1 MAVSKGGPGSDSNS
15 QPSVGRMHPGTL
27 RALEFDRV
35 VDVVRSFALTPL
47 GAARVAALE
56 PRTDAA
62 AVEAALA
69 ITGEAARFLVDQT
82 GLPLRAPADFHQTLA
97 ALAIEGRPLEPVRL
111 LALVGFLESVEQS
124 ASLIRR
130 GGRDGFPLLTA
141 LVSGTA
147 NFDKEIADVRRALDP
162 AGEIFDHATPELRV
176 IRDRLRKQRARLRS
190 TLESYVRG
198 RDTAKYLQDQVI
210 TERNG
215 RYVLLVRAE
224 HRNAIPGIVHASSSS
239 GASLFLEP
247 LSTVEINNDIVAL
260 DEQEAEEVRKI
271 LLALTNGF
279 RKRALDLRR
288 TLDAA
293 AELDE
298 VHARARFSR
307 LVDGVVPSMSGDGS
321 LDLRSARHPMLIP
334 AVDARLAS
342 IEGGNRSPRTTEPVA
357 VDLAVVPPCSALVIT
372 GPNTGGKTV
381 ALKTAGLLALMA
393 QAGLLI
399 PAAPGSRLPVF
410 KTVFADIGD
419 EQSIA
424 ANLST
429 FSWHVSNI
437 VSMDRALN
445 MPALVLLD
453 EVGAGTDPVEG
464 GALGMAVI
472 EHLRQRG
479 ALVVATTH
487 YDTVKTYASTTA
499 GVVCAAFGFTPDTFE
514 PTYRLTYGSPG
525 TSLALEIA
533 ERLGLARPVIE
544 MARQFRTAREAKL
557 AEHLA
562 KVDQELHSLDHE
574 RRLLVREREQIA
586 EQEARFRAREDG
598 LRQREESLKRRF
610 DAQFEERLR
619 EARRAIDAVVDDTK
633 RRAAALVAEASRRLG
648 SSPVSTG
655 ETGAIRAEA
664 REAIDAVAAR
674 VSTEGPAPAPAGAA
688 DIPVAAA
695 ARLSPGDRVAVGPLA
710 LEGIVR
716 AVHGREAEVD
726 VRGKRLRASLDEI
739 RLMGKSG
746 QAPRVS
752 VSVQVETREGSS
764 SELNVIGCHVDEA
777 LERVDKFIDAALVA
791 ELHSVRIIHG
801 HGTGQLRRAIGEFLK
816 DHPLVA
822 TVGPAPAEQGGSGV
836 TVAELKE

>member
-1 MAVSKGGPGSDSNS
+1 
-15 QPSVGRMHPGTL
+15 MHPGAL
-27 RALEFDRV
+27 QALEFEQIAGA
-35 VDVVRSFALTPL
+35 VRSLALTPL
-47 GAARVAALE
+47 GAARLKGLR
-56 PRTDAA
+56 PHTDARRIA
-62 AVEAALA
+62 SLLTATTEGVRYLA
-69 ITGEAARFLVDQT
+69 DNGVF
-82 GLPLRAPADFHQTLA
+82 PLQAPADLDATLS
-97 ALAIEGRPLEPVRL
+97 ALAIEARPLEPMR
-111 LALVGFLESVEQS
+111 LVGLADFIDSVEQTR
-124 ASLIRR
+124 AAVKRAPGQL
-130 GGRDGFPLLTA
+130 PLLHA
-141 LVSGTA
+141 LTEGSFSFKG
-147 NFDKEIADVRRALDP
+147 EIGDVREKISAT
-162 AGEIFDHATPELRV
+162 GEVVDHASQDLRS
-176 IRDRLRKQRARLRS
+176 IRDRLRKHRARLRS

-688 DIPVAAA
+688 DIPVATA